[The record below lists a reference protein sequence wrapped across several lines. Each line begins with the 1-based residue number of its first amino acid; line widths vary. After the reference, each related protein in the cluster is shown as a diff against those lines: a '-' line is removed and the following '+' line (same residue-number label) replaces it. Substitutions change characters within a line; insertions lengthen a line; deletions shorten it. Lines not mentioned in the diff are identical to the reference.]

1 MQWQWYNETSWSSL
15 LQVAPLTQGL
25 LSQGKIWTEST
36 KEVQVMN
43 FKNWRVEDFVSKLH
57 WVPSE
62 YPLDLYW
69 SSWMIDVIQCSY
81 FLTSFPHNASFQKRE
96 LLHFAVKKNY
106 NHQRP
111 TPLHTPPP
119 RCCHLSKGIMASI
132 PRGLSCQ
139 EHPSGRP
146 ALLIMRPACQLS
158 VSYYCQWST
167 SASAIPVN
175 NDDDNDNHN
184 NGRMRCV
191 VC

>member
-119 RCCHLSKGIMASI
+119 PGDYHVKSTLLDALHSS
-132 PRGLSCQ
+132 SC
-139 EHPSGRP
+139 
-146 ALLIMRPACQLS
+146 ALH
-158 VSYYCQWST
+158 VSYLFHT
-167 SASAIPVN
+167 TVN
-175 NDDDNDNHN
+175 DQL
-184 NGRMRCV
+184 V
-191 VC
+191 PQLFL